1 MTLEI
6 NFDGLIGPTH
16 NYAGLS
22 LGNIASHSNAGEVS
36 NPRAAALQGLSK
48 MRTLLDLGLTQ
59 GFLPPPR
66 RPAAHVLRK
75 LGFAGSDVAVLA
87 QAAEEDPDL
96 LRAAASAS
104 SMWTANAATVLA
116 APDTADGRIHL
127 VTANLGTMLHRA
139 LEAEDTYSTLRR
151 VFAGEA
157 FAVHPP
163 LPFPTHLGDEG
174 AANHMR
180 LTASHDA
187 RGTNVFVHGAP
198 RGGRFPER
206 QALRASQAVARLAG
220 VRPTA
225 LFAMQS
231 AEAIEA
237 GAFHNDVV
245 AVANANVLLTHPQA
259 FARSPDL
266 LAELGAR
273 LPDLVIIETRDLS
286 LEDAVASYLFN
297 SQLVSLP
304 TGGMALIAPV
314 EARENR
320 AAWREIQAILAGD
333 NPVSRVEVVDLRQS
347 MSNGGGPACLRLRVP
362 VAAAARDQI
371 NPAFLLAP
379 SRLDR
384 LTRLVETWWPE
395 AIAPSDI
402 ADPALWEAAAAAHAA
417 LETFLADPTV

>member
-1 MTLEI
+1 MTEEI

-22 LGNIASHSNAGEVS
+22 LGNIASHSNAGETS
-36 NPRAAALQGLSK
+36 SPRAAALQGLSK

-75 LGFAGSDVAVLA
+75 LGFTGSDAAVLT
-87 QAAEEDPDL
+87 QVAEEDPDL
-96 LRAAASAS
+96 LRAATSAS

-139 LEAEDTYSTLRR
+139 LEAEDTYATLRR
-151 VFAGEA
+151 VFPGEA
-157 FAVHPP
+157 FAIHAP
-163 LPFPTHLGDEG
+163 LPFAAHFGDEG

-180 LTASHDA
+180 LAAGHEA
-187 RGTNVFVHGAP
+187 RGVNVFVHGAP

-206 QALRASQAVARLAG
+206 QSLRASQAVARRADLGDA
-220 VRPTA
+220 A

-245 AVANANVLLTHPQA
+245 AVANANVLLAHPQA
-259 FARSPDL
+259 FATRQAL

-273 LPDLVIIETRDLS
+273 LPNFKLVETHALS

-304 TGGMALIAPV
+304 AGDMALIVPV
-314 EARENR
+314 EAREH
-320 AAWREIQAILAGD
+320 AGAWREIQTILAGD
-333 NPVSRVEVVDLRQS
+333 NPISRVEVVDLRQS

-362 VAAAARDQI
+362 VTADARDQI
-371 NPAFLLAP
+371 NPAFLLDHA
-379 SRLDR
+379 RLDR
-384 LTRLVETWWPE
+384 LIRLVETWWPE
-395 AIAPSDI
+395 AIAPSDL

-417 LETFLADPTV
+417 LETHLNVPTV